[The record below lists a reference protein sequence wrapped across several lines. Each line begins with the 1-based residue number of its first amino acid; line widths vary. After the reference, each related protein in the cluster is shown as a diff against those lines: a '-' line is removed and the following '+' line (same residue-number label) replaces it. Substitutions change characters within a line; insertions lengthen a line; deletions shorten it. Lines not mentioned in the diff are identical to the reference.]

1 MSKRYQ
7 DMSLFYFQKKFATE
21 KACWEHL
28 VKMRWPNGFV
38 CPRCGHDRASFHT
51 TRKLLQC
58 KGCRYQASATA
69 GTVFHKTRTPL
80 RKWFWLIFMMSTHK
94 TGVSIQGLQRLLGI
108 KYYETIWA
116 MAHKVRK
123 AMAERDASYQLA
135 GLIEMDD
142 SYFGPSGQGL
152 GGRGRGTKGK
162 VPVVLAVENRGK
174 KPGFAAMKV
183 VDNVKSAHIAHF
195 AETKIKK
202 QQTVKTDGYVSY
214 YCLSD
219 HGYELDM
226 RIVGNGPNASKELPW
241 VHTLVANVKS
251 MLRGAHHGVSRKYLQ
266 RYLDEFC
273 YRFNRRYWP
282 SELFN
287 RLLKATIVAA
297 PVSCAEL
304 NR

>member
-7 DMSLFYFQKKFATE
+7 DMSLFHFQKKFATE

-28 VKMRWPNGFV
+28 VQMRWPNGFV
-38 CPRCGHDRASFHT
+38 CPRCGHDKASFHT

-108 KYYETIWA
+108 KYYETIWT

-219 HGYELDM
+219 RGYELDM

-287 RLLKATIVAA
+287 RLLKAAIVA
-297 PVSCAEL
+297 PPISCADL
-304 NR
+304 TR